1 MNTHIKFTQAFYMD
15 TNKVGTCQGSMGKLF
30 LELL

>member
-1 MNTHIKFTQAFYMD
+1 MSTHIKFKPAFYMD
-15 TNKVGTCQGSMGKLF
+15 TNKVGACQGSMGRLF